1 MSQHPY
7 GTGITDFQAGI
18 DFDRMRG
25 ERLARTQAALR
36 RHGVGAALLT
46 RSENM
51 RYATSVR
58 GHEFAPMVSYALVFA
73 EHEPILYELGDQL
86 GQQRVYCPWI
96 KPENLRY
103 SYSWL
108 GGIGGSNAA
117 RQEARLFAQAIARD
131 LRERGL
137 SGERLGFD
145 ALDSF
150 AQEALREAG
159 VELVNVHGAMLE
171 ARARKTPDE
180 VACMR
185 TAIGIANNGFASL
198 ASFRPG
204 LRERDAAAT
213 AIEAMLRAGAEVAA
227 GGLRTG
233 PNTFDVYHIN
243 YTDRIVQPG
252 DLAFMLTCGTT
263 YAGYKVCIYRSFVVG
278 RRPNAREQ
286 DWYRRCRERVY
297 AMIEEIRP
305 GATTADA
312 ARHLLPASTWGY
324 DAEQPLLVAE
334 VGHGIGMTYEP
345 PVISRL
351 WSFDHPQVFEPGMLI
366 AVECREGEPGYGGV
380 RLEEMVLVTE
390 SGHEML
396 TTWPADEITPIGL
409 MPGS

>member
-1 MSQHPY
+1 
-7 GTGITDFQAGI
+7 
-18 DFDRMRG
+18 
-25 ERLARTQAALR
+25 
-36 RHGVGAALLT
+36 
-46 RSENM
+46 
-51 RYATSVR
+51 
-58 GHEFAPMVSYALVFA
+58 
-73 EHEPILYELGDQL
+73 
-86 GQQRVYCPWI
+86 
-96 KPENLRY
+96 
-103 SYSWL
+103 
-108 GGIGGSNAA
+108 
-117 RQEARLFAQAIARD
+117 
-131 LRERGL
+131 
-137 SGERLGFD
+137 
-145 ALDSF
+145 
-150 AQEALREAG
+150 
-159 VELVNVHGAMLE
+159 
-171 ARARKTPDE
+171 
-180 VACMR
+180 
-185 TAIGIANNGFASL
+185 
-198 ASFRPG
+198 
-204 LRERDAAAT
+204 
-213 AIEAMLRAGAEVAA
+213 
-227 GGLRTG
+227 
-233 PNTFDVYHIN
+233 
-243 YTDRIVQPG
+243 
-252 DLAFMLTCGTT
+252 MLTCGTT